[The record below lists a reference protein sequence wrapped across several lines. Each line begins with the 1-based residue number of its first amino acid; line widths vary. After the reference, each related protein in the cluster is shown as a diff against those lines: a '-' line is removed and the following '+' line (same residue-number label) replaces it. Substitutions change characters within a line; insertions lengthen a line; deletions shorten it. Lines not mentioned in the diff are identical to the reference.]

1 MRVLLVK
8 TSSMG
13 DIVHALPVVGD
24 IKAAFPG
31 ALVDWLVEEAY
42 VPLVRAHPAVDSIIP
57 LALRRWRKNLGS
69 RETREEWGGMVRSL
83 RPCRFDAVIDLQ
95 GLVKSALLAR
105 LARGPHVGL
114 SWASSREFLAPMFYD
129 RRMKT
134 PLRRTEAAVPR
145 YRQLAAW
152 ALGYVPS
159 GPPRYGLQVSAARPA
174 WLPGVRPF
182 AVLLSATAKPRKLWA
197 EDRWV
202 ALARWLHQHGVASV
216 FAWGN
221 ARERERAERLAAN
234 VNTMSAKPGA
244 ESMDPQNVIEGG
256 AMAAPEAFGLD
267 VWMRVLAASA
277 LVVGVDTGLL
287 YLGAAV
293 GTPAVAV
300 YTGSSPHSVE
310 FESAGPWLALGDE
323 GQPPALSD
331 VMQAV
336 TSLLGLP
343 PATDGAVSFMSGQPV
358 APTAWA

>member
-13 DIVHALPVVGD
+13 DIVHALPVVSD

-31 ALVDWLVEEAY
+31 AQVDWLVEEAY
-42 VPLVRAHPAVDSIIP
+42 VPLVQAHPAVDRIIP

-69 RETREEWGGMVRSL
+69 TETREEWRAMVRSL
-83 RPCRFDAVIDLQ
+83 RNFRFDAVIDLQ

-105 LARGPHVGL
+105 VARGPHIGL
-114 SWASSREFLAPMFYD
+114 SWASSREPLAPLFYD

-152 ALGYVPS
+152 ALGYAPS
-159 GPPRYGLQVSAARPA
+159 GPPRYGLQVQAERPA
-174 WLPGVRPF
+174 WLPGVRSF

-202 ALARWLHQHGVASV
+202 ALARWLHQHDIASV

-221 ARERERAERLAAN
+221 AIERERAERLAAQ
-234 VNTMSAKPGA
+234 VNATLTKPGA
-244 ESMDPQNVIEGG
+244 ESGGPPQAIEDG

-267 VWMRVLAASA
+267 VWMQVLAASA

-300 YTGSSPHSVE
+300 YTGSSPRSVE
-310 FESAGPWLALGDE
+310 FESAGPWRSLGDDD
-323 GQPPALSD
+323 QPPLLND

-343 PATDGAVSFMSGQPV
+343 LAAVLSAPDQPV
-358 APTAWA
+358 APAAWA

>member
-13 DIVHALPVVGD
+13 DIVHTLPVVSD
-24 IKAAFPG
+24 IKTAFPE
-31 ALVDWLVEEAY
+31 ALVHWLLEEAY
-42 VPLVRAHPAVDSIIP
+42 VPLVQAHPAVDSITP

-69 RETREEWGGMVRSL
+69 AETRDECRAMVRSL
-83 RPCRFDAVIDLQ
+83 RSCRFDAIIDLQ

-105 LARGPHVGL
+105 LAQGPHIGL
-114 SWASSREFLAPMFYD
+114 SWASSREPLASMLYD

-152 ALGYVPS
+152 ALGYEPS
-159 GPPRYGLQVSAARPA
+159 GPPCFGLQVQPSRPA

-182 AVLLSATAKPRKLWA
+182 AVLLSATAKPRKLWP

-202 ALARWLHQHGVASV
+202 ALARWLHQHGVTSV

-234 VNTMSAKPGA
+234 VNISPR
-244 ESMDPQNVIEGG
+244 SQNEFEDG
-256 AMAAPEAFGLD
+256 AMAAPEAFGLN
-267 VWMRVLAASA
+267 VWMQVLAASA

-293 GTPAVAV
+293 GTPAVGV

-310 FESAGPWLALGDE
+310 FESAGPWCSLGDD
-323 GQPPALSD
+323 GQPPSLNG
-331 VMQAV
+331 VIRAV

-343 PATDGAVSFMSGQPV
+343 LAGDGAVLFTPGQPV
-358 APTAWA
+358 APASWA